1 MKLCFECSEYP
12 PGTHGGLG
20 SLVQILA
27 RALAKAG
34 HQVRVVGLYDAGY
47 AAPDYEEDQGVS
59 VWRLRV
65 PPGRWGWVSARRS
78 LFRLVRGWCI
88 SGDVELIEVPDFGA
102 PAAGWQSLPVPVIV
116 RLSGSA
122 SFFRSEMGRQPRWLT
137 YRLERA
143 SIRRGDFILSSS
155 RYIGARTRAVFGI
168 RSEPDAVIYNPVD
181 LPDLRTGT
189 RRDPNSV
196 FFAGTL
202 AEKKGVVS
210 LVRAWP
216 EVIKGWPGAVLHIWG
231 KDGDAPGGGSMR
243 DFLAS
248 LLPPAIAGSVHFHGH
263 VKLEVLLDAFQ
274 SAGMTVLPSYAEGF
288 ALTPLHAMAAGCPTI
303 YTTRGSGPELI
314 DNGSTGMLVDPD
326 RPDEIARALLALLQ
340 DPDLAA
346 RIGEKGRRHVEES
359 FSLPVLL
366 ARNED
371 FYGRCLKEFG
381 LHRHKRRRKQIHAV

>member
-202 AEKKGVVS
+202 AEKKGVAVEEAGVDSIPEFYELYRATSQRDKIALHPEGYYRRLFS
-210 LVRAWP
+210 LSRERMGQGEVRVP
-216 EVIKGWPGAVLHIWG
+216 EIRLWLARHEGRSLAGIITVFYGETAVYLYGASSDEKRNLMPAYALQW
-231 KDGDAPGGGSMR
+231 AAMR
-243 DFLAS
+243 A
-248 LLPPAIAGSVHFHGH
+248 A
-263 VKLEVLLDAFQ
+263 K
-274 SAGMTVLPSYAEGF
+274 
-288 ALTPLHAMAAGCPTI
+288 AAGCTRYDFFGIPPTAD
-303 YTTRGSGPELI
+303 PEHPMAGLYRFK
-314 DNGSTGMLVDPD
+314 TGFGG
-326 RPDEIARALLALLQ
+326 EIAHRAGSWDYPLLSLSYACFRV
-340 DPDLAA
+340 AESA
-346 RIGEKGRRHVEES
+346 RTWWFK
-359 FSLPVLL
+359 
-366 ARNED
+366 D
-371 FYGRCLKEFG
+371 FKKRLK
-381 LHRHKRRRKQIHAV
+381 RTKKA

>member
-27 RALAKAG
+27 RGLVEAG
-34 HQVRVVGLYDAGY
+34 HQVRVVGLYDAAY
-47 AAPDYEEDQGVS
+47 AAPDYEEDNGVS
-59 VWRLRV
+59 VWRLRI
-65 PPGRWGWVSARRS
+65 PASRWGWVSARRR
-78 LFRLVRGWCI
+78 LFLLVRQWCI

-102 PAAGWQSLPVPVIV
+102 PAAGWPSLPVPVVV

-122 SFFRSEMGRQPRWLT
+122 SFFRSEMGRRAGWFT

-155 RYIGARTRAVFGI
+155 RYIGARTRGVFGI
-168 RSEPDAVIYNPVD
+168 RQEPDAVIYNPVD
-181 LPDLRTGT
+181 LPDHLTGAG
-189 RRDPNSV
+189 RDPNSV

-202 AEKKGVVS
+202 AVKKGVVS

-231 KDGDAPGGGSMR
+231 KDGEAPEGGSMR
-243 DFLAS
+243 GFLAS
-248 LLPPAIAGSVHFHGH
+248 LLPAAIAGSVHFHGH
-263 VKLEVLLDAFQ
+263 VRLEELLDAFQ
-274 SAGMTVLPSYAEGF
+274 TAGMAILPSYAEGF
-288 ALTPLHAMAAGCPTI
+288 ALTPLHAMAAGCTTI

-314 DNGSTGMLVDPD
+314 DDGITGILVDPD
-326 RPDEIARALLALLQ
+326 RPDEIARAILSLLQ

-346 RIGEKGRRHVEES
+346 RIGERGRHHVEES

-371 FYGRCLKEFG
+371 FYSRCLKEFG
-381 LHRHKRRRKQIHAV
+381 LRRHQRRGEQVHAV